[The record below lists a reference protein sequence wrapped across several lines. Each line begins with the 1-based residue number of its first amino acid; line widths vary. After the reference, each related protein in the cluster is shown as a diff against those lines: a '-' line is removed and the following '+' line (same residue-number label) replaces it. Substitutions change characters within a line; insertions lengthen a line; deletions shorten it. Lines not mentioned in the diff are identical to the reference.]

1 MLGTLREGC
10 RLLPSHASRT
20 TRIPDFIFMR
30 HTTVVALAIASSIPV
45 MDALTQSSPRDAELT
60 LRPGDAV
67 RISVWRKPEYSGE
80 FTISY
85 EGAIGHPFYQQ
96 LRVTGV
102 AVPEVRRLIAD
113 HLAKFEAQPLFVM
126 EPLLRVTV
134 GGEVNRPG
142 LYTLTRETSVAQA
155 VAAAGGVAERGR
167 SDRVQVFRDGRSVQV
182 DLTQPEPGN
191 AQLPIRS
198 GDEIYVARRRAVFR
212 DYILPVISIAGAAA
226 AIVNATD
233 RNR

>member
-1 MLGTLREGC
+1 
-10 RLLPSHASRT
+10 
-20 TRIPDFIFMR
+20 MR
-30 HTTVVALAIASSIPV
+30 HTTYVVLAIASSIPV
-45 MDALTQSSPRDAELT
+45 MSALTQGPPQAADLA
-60 LRPGDAV
+60 LRPGDAI

-85 EGAIGHPFYQQ
+85 EGAITHPFYQQ
-96 LRVTGV
+96 LRVTGM
-102 AVPEVRRLIAD
+102 AVSDVRRVIGD
-113 HLAKFEAQPLFVM
+113 HLAKFEAQPLFVV

-142 LYTLTRETSVAQA
+142 LYTLTPETSVAQA

-167 SDRVQVFRDGRSVQV
+167 SERVELFRDGRAIQV

-191 AQLPIRS
+191 AQMPIRS
-198 GDEIYVARRRAVFR
+198 GDQIFVARRSAVFR
-212 DYILPVISIAGAAA
+212 EFVLPVVSIAGAAA
-226 AIVNATD
+226 AILNVTR

>member
-20 TRIPDFIFMR
+20 TRIPDFNFMR
-30 HTTVVALAIASSIPV
+30 HTTVIALVIASSIPI

-85 EGAIGHPFYQQ
+85 EGAIAHPFYQQ

-102 AVPEVRRLIAD
+102 AVPEVRRMIAD
-113 HLAKFEAQPLFVM
+113 HLAKFEAEPLFVM

-142 LYTLTRETSVAQA
+142 LYTLTRETSVSQA

-167 SDRVQVFRDGRSVQV
+167 SDRVQLFRDGRSVQV

-198 GDEIYVARRRAVFR
+198 GDQIYVARRRAVFR
-212 DYILPVISIAGAAA
+212 EYILPVISIAGAAA